1 MGLTC
6 PNCNVAFHPQFFQ
19 QLVGFKKASLDSV
32 YVYFQLCPKCD
43 EPIIG
48 YKEFKSGQFPTLLDM
63 ESVLLM
69 TRQK

>member
-6 PNCNVAFHPQFFQ
+6 PSCNVAFHPQFLHQFI
-19 QLVGFKKASLDSV
+19 GYKKSKLDRV
-32 YVYFQLCPKCD
+32 YVYYQLCPKYD

-48 YKEFKSGQFPTLLDM
+48 YKEIKSGEFPALVDT